1 MQKSADSQMTLTY
14 RAMRPFSAAR
24 ASGHTC
30 GFNPIDAPSL

>member
-24 ASGHTC
+24 VRPH
-30 GFNPIDAPSL
+30 PIDATLL